1 MSKEFQ
7 ESLLVLA
14 CLEASAATI
23 SIFRS
28 PRSRLLSRPVSRQHF
43 TQQVSVNPRP
53 LCTNLDTVL
62 ARLRA
67 RLVIIEAA
75 LRVLPTG
82 NSSNNNT
89 LVGCWHVRVCQQ
101 IRVDSLTIFRH
112 GLRPNSDS
120 GSTNRTGCLGLGI
133 WHSDNNANL
142 IQTAYTL
149 SEVDDFHTML
159 DQCSSITNCGN
170 QIFLFP
176 AVAQ

>member
-7 ESLLVLA
+7 ESLLALA
-14 CLEASAATI
+14 YRSRFSSPV

-43 TQQVSVNPRP
+43 TQQVSVNPRA

-62 ARLRA
+62 ARLRT

-89 LVGCWHVRVCQQ
+89 LVGCWHVGVCPQT
-101 IRVDSLTIFRH
+101 RVDSLTIFRQ
-112 GLRPNSDS
+112 GAKAKFGQWLDKEDKEPR
-120 GSTNRTGCLGLGI
+120 I
-133 WHSDNNANL
+133 WYSAW
-142 IQTAYTL
+142 
-149 SEVDDFHTML
+149 
-159 DQCSSITNCGN
+159 
-170 QIFLFP
+170 
-176 AVAQ
+176 